1 MERGYPMFS
10 EPELAFLRTQRIARI
25 ATVAPDGQPTVDA
38 VGFSFDGTHFY
49 VGGHNLQA
57 TRKYK
62 NVVAGNTKVSL
73 VIDDLKSMQPW
84 LAQGI
89 RVHGEAEAREGQAHF
104 GPGTYLVIT
113 PKVTWGWGM
122 TDQPGPAGPKK
133 TIW

>member
-1 MERGYPMFS
+1 MFS
-10 EPELAFLRTQRIARI
+10 EQELAFLQTQRIASI

-49 VGGHNLQA
+49 VGGHNIAA

-73 VIDDLKSMQPW
+73 VIDELKSIQPW

-89 RVHGEAEAREGQAHF
+89 RVYGEAEIVESQAHF
-104 GPGTYLVIT
+104 GPGNYLLIT
-113 PKVTWGWGM
+113 PKVTWSWGIE
-122 TDQPGPAGPKK
+122 DQQGKAGPKK

>member
-1 MERGYPMFS
+1 MFS

-25 ATVAPDGQPTVDA
+25 ATVAPDGQPTADA

-57 TRKYK
+57 THKYK

-73 VIDDLKSMQPW
+73 VIDELKSMQPW

-89 RVHGEAEAREGQAHF
+89 RVQGEAEAREGQAHF
-104 GPGTYLVIT
+104 GPGAYLVIT
-113 PKVTWGWGM
+113 PKVTWSWGM
-122 TDQPGPAGPKK
+122 ADQPGPAGPKK